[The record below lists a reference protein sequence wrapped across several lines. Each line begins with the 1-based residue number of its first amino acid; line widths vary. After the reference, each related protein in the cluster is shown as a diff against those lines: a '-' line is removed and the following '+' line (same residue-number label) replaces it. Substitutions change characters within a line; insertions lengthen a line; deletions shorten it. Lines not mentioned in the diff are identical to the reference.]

1 MVTRIGVNTATAIQS
16 SRSNPGTPSGR
27 YQIAGVTA
35 QGPTGSRVVRSL
47 GEFVSVYGPRTSFS
61 THMHDAA
68 ALFFSEGGSELV
80 VTRVVGPAATRD
92 AVTIKDTAPTPKD
105 VVKLEA
111 LHPGASN
118 LAVRL
123 SAPAGKLGSWD
134 VTVLA
139 GGVVV
144 ESWAGVLTYTDMA
157 ARAEGS
163 AWVRAVVLDT
173 SNQVYKP
180 VFEEY
185 YLVGGKD
192 DRANITAAHVADA
205 LNKGGD
211 DAVGGALAAPGYPA
225 EVMRDHLPAIAAARR
240 QIVLLSA
247 PQGATNDQAATLGQ
261 TLIGMENADRVGLFH
276 PWVSVPDGGRRRLV
290 DPVSYVA
297 AVRARSHLRGYWSVP
312 AGEGSRAQAIVGT
325 ASVVDVAAND
335 TLAGAQVNGLVT
347 VAGQVRLYGWQSLSR
362 DPEVGLLSTRDTL
375 NGIELA
381 AQRVLEPYLFSRI
394 DGRGYLQSRVQADVE
409 GVLAPLAQAGALFA
423 RVDQDG
429 ETVDPGYRVTVDGT
443 VNPLDALARNEL
455 SVLIAVRLS
464 PLAQLINVEIVK
476 VPLSA
481 AL

>member
-47 GEFVSVYGPRTSFS
+47 GEFVSVYGPRTAYA

-92 AVTIKDTAPTPKD
+92 AVTIKDTAAAPKD
-105 VVKLEA
+105 VVKVEA
-111 LHPGASN
+111 LTPGVSN
-118 LAVRL
+118 LSIRFAA
-123 SAPAGKLGSWD
+123 SAGTAAGWD

-144 ESWAGVLTYTDMA
+144 ESWAGVLTYGDMA

-163 AWVRAVVLDT
+163 AWVRASVLDN
-173 SNQVYKP
+173 SGQVYKP
-180 VFEEY
+180 AFKEH
-185 YLVGGKD
+185 YLVGGRD
-192 DRANITAAHVADA
+192 DRASITAAHVADA
-205 LNKGGD
+205 VRQGGD

-261 TLIGMENADRVGLFH
+261 TLVGMEHADRVGLFH

-290 DPVSYVA
+290 AVSYT
-297 AVRARSHLRGYWSVP
+297 HLTLPTIYSV
-312 AGEGSRAQAIVGT
+312 
-325 ASVVDVAAND
+325 
-335 TLAGAQVNGLVT
+335 
-347 VAGQVRLYGWQSLSR
+347 
-362 DPEVGLLSTRDTL
+362 
-375 NGIELA
+375 
-381 AQRVLEPYLFSRI
+381 
-394 DGRGYLQSRVQADVE
+394 
-409 GVLAPLAQAGALFA
+409 
-423 RVDQDG
+423 
-429 ETVDPGYRVTVDGT
+429 
-443 VNPLDALARNEL
+443 
-455 SVLIAVRLS
+455 
-464 PLAQLINVEIVK
+464 
-476 VPLSA
+476 
-481 AL
+481 